1 MFCCWHGGRLRGEW
15 MLAKQNVKQ
24 KKSKI
29 MMQSQF
35 NFSKVKSY
43 TYESLEGLSDYFDQ
57 CERQFPF
64 GDFDDKIRVLV
75 LASPTK
81 FQSLA
86 EEAVEGY
93 CDEWGGDK
101 HMEFREYYGGD
112 ADIYDVAQGERVFR
126 TPYKQKA
133 TRLLDGGDEPSYEIA
148 RGRILGAIL
157 GNEGVDE
164 LERKLKKGQGSNS
177 VRCYVAEFQG
187 VVKTLHQLLGSI
199 DQRRYAKDFLKGLNP
214 GVKQSIQI
222 PERKEADLAIV
233 YEAAKAAAARTSLLG
248 DEEPWSSAPKGRNQ
262 GQDKF
267 QVHPARKQLLFSPTV
282 EEISHPLFGEAEHLT
297 TNSSDPIVGAF
308 VYGLNAVTQ
317 SGAYLGMVADAGK
330 ISLDETQTLLSTKAD
345 VKVLHSA
352 LRGALRNVSSSAQLE
367 KVLQACFPRQFRR
380 DRVDNRSP
388 PLSAPKTL
396 GVRGTE
402 ALNAVQGELLNFKN
416 DIFEKLRDAQKT
428 QMNAQTNFL
437 ERLNAAEQMGRGS
450 RGSRRDGERGG
461 YEPRESDFKKF
472 QDNILEKLNS
482 VQQSNDTNKRKWEAA
497 FEDRNKRAKDEDRRG
512 SSRGEDNRGGR
523 DVKQDAIKCYKCGKE
538 GHRKAECPEES
549 RGRTSDACR
558 FCRKPGHTVEECETR
573 KNHVCNECGNKG
585 HSPMWCKPRD
595 CKQCNKKHSLLNGCR
610 L

>member
-1 MFCCWHGGRLRGEW
+1 MFALYCCWQWSISGGGQI
-15 MLAKQNVKQ
+15 ASVK
-24 KKSKI
+24 
-29 MMQSQF
+29 MGDNNRAF

-43 TYESLEGLSDYFDQ
+43 TYDSLEGLSDHFDQ
-57 CERQFPF
+57 CERQFPAEK
-64 GDFDDKIRVLV
+64 FDDKIRILV
-75 LASPTK
+75 LALPTK
-81 FQSLA
+81 FQALA
-86 EEAVEGY
+86 EDAVESY
-93 CDEWGGDK
+93 CDEWGLDK
-101 HMEFREYYGGD
+101 HQEFREYYGEG
-112 ADIYDVAQGERVFR
+112 ADIYDVERGERVFL
-126 TPYKQKA
+126 TPYKKKA
-133 TRLLDGGDEPSYEIA
+133 TRLLDGNDEPNYEIA
-148 RGRILGAIL
+148 RGRILGAVL
-157 GNEGVDE
+157 GSEGVDE
-164 LERKLKKGQGSNS
+164 LEYKLKKGQGSNS
-177 VRCYVAEFQG
+177 VRGYVAEFQG
-187 VVKTLHQLLGSI
+187 VVKTLQQLLHGAI
-199 DQRRYAKDFLKGLNP
+199 DQRRYARHFFKGLNP
-214 GVKQSIQI
+214 SVKQFIQI
-222 PERKEADLAIV
+222 PENGEEDLVIL
-233 YEAAKAAAARTSLLG
+233 YEAARAAAARTSLLG
-248 DEEPWSSAPKGRNQ
+248 EKSSSWSAAPARKEQ

-267 QVHPARKQLLFSPTV
+267 QVHPSRKQLMFSPGI
-282 EEISHPLFGEAEHLT
+282 EEVSHPLFAETEHLT

-402 ALNAVQGELLNFKN
+402 ALNAVQSELLNFKN

-428 QMNAQTNFL
+428 QMNAQANIL
-437 ERLNAAEQMGRGS
+437 ERLNATEQMGRGS

-497 FEDRNKRAKDEDRRG
+497 FEDRNKRAREEDRRG
-512 SSRGEDNRGGR
+512 ASKREVDVRGGR
-523 DVKQDAIKCYKCGKE
+523 DSRQDVLKCYNCGKE
-538 GHRKAECPEES
+538 GHRKLECPDN
-549 RGRTSDACR
+549 GLCK
-558 FCRKPGHTVEECETR
+558 FCRKPGHAVEDCETR
-573 KNHVCNECGNKG
+573 KAHVCKECGNKG